1 MQKSLRMHHEENA
14 IFNCT
19 YKIGLTEYTGRENAA
34 HAITS
39 LRKASSNQNIYE
51 LAKYYYNTTYLVALK
66 ADHNLIISQIL
77 INHINT
83 NIVMKLCQ
91 INL

>member
-1 MQKSLRMHHEENA
+1 MHHEENA
-14 IFNCT
+14 IFNCM
-19 YKIGLTEYTGRENAA
+19 YKIGLTEYTGRENAG
-34 HAITS
+34 HATTS
-39 LRKASSNQNIYE
+39 LQKAFSNQNIYE
-51 LAKYYYNTTYLVALK
+51 LAKYYYNTTFSHCK
-66 ADHNLIISQIL
+66 TDHNLIISQIP